1 MKNNNRIYY
10 IVICLLIIISSCSQS
25 INSSRAYFT
34 IDPKDRKVSVP
45 IYLND
50 SIPANFTFDTG
61 GQLVLDSAFNANH
74 PSILKHLR
82 ISPDTI
88 PTGSGWSKSRVHGL
102 FFKNISQ
109 KLKIGNSLVNY
120 TSMTVFNYKKNSN
133 NPSGDEGIFNIPPED
148 SVNVWELNF
157 DYNYLEVHN
166 ADGFKMPENTLF
178 FPLLGPKKVPRYYVE
193 LPLKIQ
199 YSDGDTLS
207 IAKKLFCIDL
217 GMAWDI
223 ALNVNNPEFG
233 FFEKRT
239 DAVWTK
245 FLDSYTKHYKVKC
258 TLSDNF
264 SMDSLRIYTYK
275 YYNYP
280 YPSYTI
286 GLNFLKRFNVFFDM
300 KNRRLGLQPV
310 KHFQRVINPL
320 HPRYYYNIQKSTT
333 GEYIITDVA
342 NYKENY
348 FKTAGLRKGDEVIK
362 INDMP
367 IQSVTPIIFNKFLR
381 RDIMI
386 FDLKRDGDLQKI
398 TVKINRNEKH
408 GD

>member
-1 MKNNNRIYY
+1 MKNKRLYFI
-10 IVICLLIIISSCSQS
+10 ILCLVIIPGCSQ
-25 INSSRAYFT
+25 NKYSSRAYFT

-45 IYLND
+45 VYLND

-88 PTGSGWSKSRVHGL
+88 PTGSGWSKSRIPGL
-102 FFKNISQ
+102 LFKNISQ
-109 KLKIGNSLVNY
+109 KLEIGNSLVHY

-166 ADGFKMPENTLF
+166 ADGFKMPENTLTY
-178 FPLLGPKKVPRYYVE
+178 PLLWPKNEPRYFVE

-207 IAKKLFCIDL
+207 ITKKLFCIDS
-217 GMAWDI
+217 GMPWDI
-223 ALNVNNPEFG
+223 ALNTINPEIG

-245 FLDSYTKHYKVKC
+245 FLDGYSKHYKIKC

-264 SMDSLRIYTYK
+264 SMDSVRIYTYK
-275 YYNYP
+275 FYNYP

-333 GEYIITDVA
+333 GKYIITDIA
-342 NYKENY
+342 EYKENY

-362 INDMP
+362 INEMP
-367 IQSVTPIIFNKFLR
+367 VQSVTPIIFNKFLR
-381 RDIMI
+381 RDIMV
-386 FDLKRDGDLQKI
+386 FDLKREGNLQRI
-398 TVKINRNEKH
+398 NVKINRNEKQ

>member
-1 MKNNNRIYY
+1 MNHIRFYF
-10 IVICLLIIISSCSQS
+10 IIICSATIVLGCSQ
-25 INSSRAYFT
+25 NKETARAYFT

-50 SIPANFTFDTG
+50 SISANFTFDTG

-88 PTGSGWSKSRVHGL
+88 PTGSGWSKTLISGL
-102 FFKNISQ
+102 LFKNISQ
-109 KLKIGNSLVNY
+109 KLKIGNFSAQY

-133 NPSGDEGIFNIPPED
+133 NPSGDEGVFNIPPED

-166 ADGFKMPENTLF
+166 ADGFKMPENTFTYPLF
-178 FPLLGPKKVPRYYVE
+178 GPKNEPRYFVE

-207 IAKKLFCIDL
+207 ITKKPFFIDL

-223 ALNVNNPEFG
+223 VLNVRNPEFS
-233 FFEKRT
+233 FFDKKT

-245 FLDSYTKHYKVKC
+245 FLDSYTKHYKVKS

-264 SMDSLRIYTYK
+264 SMDSLRIYTYNFP
-275 YYNYP
+275 NYP
-280 YPSYTI
+280 YPAYII

-300 KNRRLGLQPV
+300 KNKQLGLQPV

-320 HPRYYYNIQKSTT
+320 HPRYYLNIQKNTT
-333 GEYIITDVA
+333 GNYIITDIA
-342 NYKENY
+342 DYKENY
-348 FKTAGLRKGDEVIK
+348 FKSTDLREGDEVVM
-362 INDMP
+362 INKMP

-381 RDIMI
+381 RDIMV
-386 FDLKRDGDLQKI
+386 FDLKREGNLQRI
-398 TVKINRNEKH
+398 TVKINRNERQ

>member
-1 MKNNNRIYY
+1 MNHIRFYS
-10 IVICLLIIISSCSQS
+10 IIIFFATIFLGCTH
-25 INSSRAYFT
+25 NKEAARAYFT

-50 SIPANFTFDTG
+50 SIPVNLFFDTG
-61 GQLVLDSAFNANH
+61 GQLVLDSTLIANH
-74 PSILKHLR
+74 PSILEN
-82 ISPDTI
+82 IPVSPDTI
-88 PTGSGWSKSRVHGL
+88 PTGSGWSKNRTPGL
-102 FFKNISQ
+102 IFKNISQ
-109 KLKIGNSLVNY
+109 KLEIGNFSAQY
-120 TSMTVFNYKKNSN
+120 TNMTVFNYKKNSN

-166 ADGFKMPENTLF
+166 ADGFKMPENTLTY
-178 FPLLGPKKVPRYYVE
+178 PLSGPKNESRYFVE

-207 IAKKLFCIDL
+207 ITKKLFFIDL

-223 ALNVNNPEFG
+223 ALNIHNPEIG

-245 FLDSYTKHYKVKC
+245 FLDGYNKHYKVKC

-264 SMDSLRIYTYK
+264 SMDSLRIYTYNF
-275 YYNYP
+275 YYSP
-280 YPSYTI
+280 YPTYII

-333 GEYIITDVA
+333 GKYIITDIA
-342 NYKENY
+342 DYKENY
-348 FKTAGLRKGDEVIK
+348 FKTAGLRLGDEVIK
-362 INDMP
+362 INEMP
-367 IQSVTPIIFNKFLR
+367 VQSVNSIIFNKFLR
-381 RDIMI
+381 RDIMV
-386 FDLKRDGDLQKI
+386 FDVKREGNLQRI
-398 TVKINRNEKH
+398 NVKINHNVKQ

>member
-1 MKNNNRIYY
+1 MNHIRFYS
-10 IVICLLIIISSCSQS
+10 IIIFSATIVLSCSH
-25 INSSRAYFT
+25 NKEAARAYFT
-34 IDPKDRKVSVP
+34 IDPKDRSISVP

-50 SIPANFTFDTG
+50 SILANLSFDTG
-61 GQLVLDSAFNANH
+61 GQLVLDSALIANH
-74 PSILKHLR
+74 PSILEN
-82 ISPDTI
+82 IPVSPDTI
-88 PTGSGWSKSRVHGL
+88 PTGSGWAKNRIPGL

-109 KLKIGNSLVNY
+109 KLKIGNFSTQY
-120 TSMTVFNYKKNSN
+120 TNMTVFNFKKHFN
-133 NPSGDEGIFNIPPED
+133 NPYGDEGVFNIPPED

-166 ADGFKMPENTLF
+166 ADGFKMPENTLTY
-178 FPLLGPKKVPRYYVE
+178 PLLGPKNVPRYYVE

-207 IAKKLFCIDL
+207 ITKKLFCIDL

-223 ALNVNNPEFG
+223 ALNIYNPEFG

-264 SMDSLRIYTYK
+264 SLDSLRIYTYNFP
-275 YYNYP
+275 NYP
-280 YPSYTI
+280 YPAYLL

-320 HPRYYYNIQKSTT
+320 HPRYYFNIQKNTT
-333 GEYIITDVA
+333 GKYIITDIA
-342 NYKENY
+342 DYKENY
-348 FKTAGLRKGDEVIK
+348 FKSTDLRKGDEVIM
-362 INDMP
+362 INKMP
-367 IQSVTPIIFNKFLR
+367 VQSVTPIIFNKFLR
-381 RDIMI
+381 RDIMV
-386 FDLKRDGDLQKI
+386 FDLKREGILQRI
-398 TVKINRNEKH
+398 NVKINRNEKQ